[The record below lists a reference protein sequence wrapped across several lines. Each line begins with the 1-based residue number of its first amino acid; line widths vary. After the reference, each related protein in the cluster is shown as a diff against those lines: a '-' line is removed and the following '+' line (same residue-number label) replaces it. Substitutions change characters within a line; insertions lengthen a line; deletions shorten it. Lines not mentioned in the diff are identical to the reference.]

1 MLEFAKK
8 EKTRELTEK
17 RKNLE
22 ARLAKARQEEERIK
36 RDFERPDRPRKKQVR
51 DGGLIHGEEI

>member
-8 EKTRELTEK
+8 EKTRELTER

-22 ARLAKARQEEERIK
+22 ARLAKAREEEERIK
-36 RDFERPDRPRKKQVR
+36 RDFEQPGRPRKKQV
-51 DGGLIHGEEI
+51 